1 MANSDILIRQ
11 IIFDLEIPSQVNFQ
25 EYSDAVSKIVKERI
39 TIILQDLAMKFKLDS
54 IIFIDNLT
62 VDLGDIDLDN
72 WQAYEGILFDQLL
85 DQLRIQR
92 SSPLSLKELDRG
104 SQPFISLMKFIS
116 EFGLLP
122 WSFNTRQ
129 KVNFYFKS
137 EIIKLRS
144 EKLIFNIFI
153 GSEKSYSRIINILD
167 KKNILIFLKSL
178 LKQNYPIY
186 KRLKELNKS
195 FHKRQGLALT
205 SKSIKKHDY
214 QILRLFYKTP
224 KSVNFIIKQS
234 VQYFKKELDLNS
246 NELYK
251 INQLSNEFDSSI
263 KHISEQ
269 SSISW
274 SKFNE
279 KHFKQFVGLLVTLE
293 ENNLLNKVIGSNK
306 VNTSIFLKK
315 IFVKGD
321 FFKTLNN
328 LIQLYKKEQS
338 LSEKKFILTLVDYLF
353 QNKTSNKFEQYL
365 TIILGEII
373 FKEKKY
379 VSLRRHN
386 LFEDIL
392 SLDKLPND
400 QSSVL
405 WLRFNEIQFKQF
417 IRLMVKIEEKNLFI
431 KPIWSDK
438 VNTSSSLKKIFVK
451 GDFFKT
457 LNNLI
462 QLYKKEQSLSEKKF
476 ILTLVD
482 YLFQNKTSNKFEQ
495 YLTIILGEIIFKEK
509 KYVSLRRHNLFENIL
524 SAIKIR
530 PIESYLEVVEVIKVL
545 LSKDSSSFD
554 DDTIKGITLKALHPS
569 LEKTKPK
576 ELFISVLKT
585 LDKNITL
592 PESIQLDSLSDKKI
606 LMVFDQVR
614 KMRKSYR
621 KLPNLDSN
629 YFDFILNLD
638 NEMNRLDVSTIRKT
652 NFISLKE
659 ILINTKSLISFL
671 VSYKTRDE
679 VLNNF
684 SKITLKDSKN
694 KRFIALLKS
703 DFQSWFEIEKKLIDI
718 QDKKH
723 FSELDTIQFE
733 SVLRY
738 FLIKSLASEISSK
751 NILIGEFTFNFLN
764 FIQSRSSIYLNK
776 LKETLIDGSIN
787 SQIEEVSIGF
797 SAFVDNAFIDS
808 LPQKTKTD
816 LFYKNIYYSY
826 LETNVMPEWSD
837 QVSIDDFE
845 IVNFIK
851 ILVDKKE
858 IVFLERLFI
867 EEKILKNILEYL
879 KTESKT
885 YLKNLIKVIQK
896 DKKNEF
902 VTNLFIN
909 LTKLQLKQLSPF
921 LLFEI
926 IILNK
931 LWLIKNPLYLW
942 DRIKE
947 ILISIKPEWGDLFE
961 SKIKSI
967 FIQKDSEFSNLEKK
981 WIRGDYQFLMRYF
994 IDSTLLPTIQD
1005 VSKKEMI
1012 QKFSLFLVDNSL
1024 LAIGYLVE
1032 LNIIRIKNT
1041 PSFRRLFTK
1050 ELILKIIYTH
1060 FSDSSVFL
1068 KEIQMYFK
1076 ELDRLI
1082 KEDELFYKSINLI
1095 LSNFIVENRNKQNI
1109 IPELINIVEQSTDKN
1124 STQLIGQLK
1133 HFFSETQNRSIEQSQ
1148 LQVQI
1153 RRDVMRLDTFSYY
1166 IELGFYPPE
1175 IRDSIKKGFFKSL
1188 AKENPLLLKKRLFRW
1203 SKDDKKLNRLFKLV
1217 ESKKDRFLLISII
1230 HPQLLLFLKD
1240 LPHFIKSIFSEIGPS
1255 YNEKP
1260 ESENTL
1266 LLLLSSWSK
1275 ANFNLN
1281 PYELIVPLIEEFL
1294 RLNNKTIEFF
1304 KLKLNTPNLK
1314 IKSTIDFT
1322 QMISLFEQKNK
1333 TKKIDKIEILDGSEI
1348 YKNEL
1353 QEGISIKNS
1362 GLVIAWPF
1370 LNILF
1375 SKMGLLENGTFK
1387 SDEAKQKAIIATQY
1401 LVDGKNK
1408 IDETE
1413 LFLNKILCG
1422 ADIDFFVDNSLQ
1434 LNEIE
1439 IGICDTALK
1448 TIIFQWGKVKS
1459 INTLRD
1465 YFFKREGVLKLDQ
1478 NINADLY
1485 VEKETRDILIKFLPW
1500 NLSVIKTSLMNKKLT
1515 IHWKYN

>member
-1 MANSDILIRQ
+1 MANSDVLIRQ
-11 IIFDLEIPSQVNFQ
+11 IIFDLEIPSQVHFQ
-25 EYSDAVSKIVKERI
+25 DYSDAVSTIVKERI
-39 TIILQDLAMKFKLDS
+39 ISILLDLASKMKLDNK
-54 IIFIDNLT
+54 IFIDDLT
-62 VDLGDIDLDN
+62 VDLGNIDFDN
-72 WQAYEGILFDQLL
+72 WEAYESVLYDQILSQLKIQGIPLNFIELGE
-85 DQLRIQR
+85 R
-92 SSPLSLKELDRG
+92 SQS
-104 SQPFISLMKFIS
+104 FISLMKFIA

-122 WSFNTRQ
+122 WSFNNRQ
-129 KVNFYFKS
+129 KVNYYFKS
-137 EIIKLRS
+137 EI
-144 EKLIFNIFI
+144 EKFKGSKSLFSIFI
-153 GSEKSYSRIINILD
+153 NSKKSYSRILSILD
-167 KKNILIFLKSL
+167 KENTLLLLKSL
-178 LKQNYPIY
+178 LKKKYPIY
-186 KRLKELNKS
+186 KRVIEFNKS

-205 SKSIKKHDY
+205 SESIKKNDY
-214 QILRLFYKTP
+214 QILSYFYETP
-224 KSVNFIIKQS
+224 KSINFTIKQS
-234 VQYFKKELDLNS
+234 IEYFKKELDLNS
-246 NELYK
+246 NELHK
-251 INQLSNEFDSSI
+251 LNKLNDEFLSSAKLIN
-263 KHISEQ
+263 EQ
-269 SSISW
+269 SAISW

-306 VNTSIFLKK
+306 VNTSSSLKNF
-315 IFVKGD
+315 FVKGD

-328 LIQLYKKEQS
+328 LIQLYKKKQS
-338 LSEKKFILTLVDYLF
+338 LSEKKFILTLVDYL
-353 QNKTSNKFEQYL
+353 S
-365 TIILGEII
+365 
-373 FKEKKY
+373 
-379 VSLRRHN
+379 
-386 LFEDIL
+386 
-392 SLDKLPND
+392 
-400 QSSVL
+400 
-405 WLRFNEIQFKQF
+405 
-417 IRLMVKIEEKNLFI
+417 
-431 KPIWSDK
+431 
-438 VNTSSSLKKIFVK
+438 
-451 GDFFKT
+451 
-457 LNNLI
+457 
-462 QLYKKEQSLSEKKF
+462 
-476 ILTLVD
+476 
-482 YLFQNKTSNKFEQ
+482 QNKTSNKFEQ

-576 ELFISVLKT
+576 ELFISMLKT

-621 KLPNLDSN
+621 KLPNLDSS

-659 ILINTKSLISFL
+659 ILINTKSLIRFL

-679 VLNNF
+679 ILNNF
-684 SKITLKDSKN
+684 SKITLKVSKN

-797 SAFVDNAFIDS
+797 TAFVDNSFIDS

-902 VTNLFIN
+902 VTKLFIN

-947 ILISIKPEWGDLFE
+947 ILISINSEWGDLFE

-967 FIQKDSEFSNLEKK
+967 FIQKDSEFLNLEKK

-994 IDSTLLPTIQD
+994 IDSNLLPTIKD
-1005 VSKKEMI
+1005 VSKKEII
-1012 QKFSLFLVDNSL
+1012 QKLSLFLVDNSL

-1041 PSFRRLFTK
+1041 PSFKKLFTK

-1060 FSDSSVFL
+1060 FSDSSIFL

-1095 LSNFIVENRNKQNI
+1095 LSNFVVENRNKQNI
-1109 IPELINIVEQSTDKN
+1109 IPELINMVEQGADKI
-1124 STQLIGQLK
+1124 STQLIVQLK
-1133 HFFSETQNRSIEQSQ
+1133 YFFTKTQNRSIEQSQ

-1166 IELGFYPPE
+1166 IELGFYPLE
-1175 IRDSIKKGFFKSL
+1175 IRDSNNKKGFFKSF
-1188 AKENPLLLKKRLFRW
+1188 AKENPLLLKKRLFHW
-1203 SKDDKKLNRLFKLV
+1203 SKDDKKLNRLLKLV
-1217 ESKKDRFLLISII
+1217 KSKKDRFLLISII

-1240 LPHFIKSIFSEIGPS
+1240 LPHFIKSIFSEIVPS

-1260 ESENTL
+1260 DSENTL

-1294 RLNNKTIEFF
+1294 RLNNKTIEYF
-1304 KLKLNTPNLK
+1304 KLKLITTDLK
-1314 IKSTIDFT
+1314 VKSIIDFK
-1322 QMISLFEQKNK
+1322 QMIPLFDQKTK
-1333 TKKIDKIEILDGSEI
+1333 TKKTDKIEILEGSEI

-1353 QEGISIKNS
+1353 QEGVSIKNS

-1375 SKMGLLENGTFK
+1375 TKMGLLEDRTFK
-1387 SDEAKQKAIIATQY
+1387 SDEATQKAILATQY

-1413 LFLNKILCG
+1413 LLLNKILCG
-1422 ADIDFFVDNSLQ
+1422 ADIDFFVDDSLQ

-1439 IGICDTALK
+1439 LGICDMALK
-1448 TIIFQWGKVKS
+1448 TIISQWGKVKS
-1459 INTLRD
+1459 VNTLRD

-1500 NLSVIKTSLMNKKLT
+1500 NLSVIKTSLMNKKLV

>member
-379 VSLRRHN
+379 VSLRR
-386 LFEDIL
+386 
-392 SLDKLPND
+392 
-400 QSSVL
+400 
-405 WLRFNEIQFKQF
+405 
-417 IRLMVKIEEKNLFI
+417 
-431 KPIWSDK
+431 
-438 VNTSSSLKKIFVK
+438 
-451 GDFFKT
+451 
-457 LNNLI
+457 
-462 QLYKKEQSLSEKKF
+462 Y
-476 ILTLVD
+476 
-482 YLFQNKTSNKFEQ
+482 
-495 YLTIILGEIIFKEK
+495 
-509 KYVSLRRHNLFENIL
+509 NLFENIL

-967 FIQKDSEFSNLEKK
+967 FLQKDSEFSNLEKK

-1203 SKDDKKLNRLFKLV
+1203 SKDDKKLNRLLKLV

-1294 RLNNKTIEFF
+1294 RLNNKTIERVKNFF
-1304 KLKLNTPNLK
+1304 
-1314 IKSTIDFT
+1314 
-1322 QMISLFEQKNK
+1322 Q
-1333 TKKIDKIEILDGSEI
+1333 
-1348 YKNEL
+1348 
-1353 QEGISIKNS
+1353 
-1362 GLVIAWPF
+1362 
-1370 LNILF
+1370 
-1375 SKMGLLENGTFK
+1375 
-1387 SDEAKQKAIIATQY
+1387 
-1401 LVDGKNK
+1401 
-1408 IDETE
+1408 
-1413 LFLNKILCG
+1413 
-1422 ADIDFFVDNSLQ
+1422 
-1434 LNEIE
+1434 
-1439 IGICDTALK
+1439 
-1448 TIIFQWGKVKS
+1448 
-1459 INTLRD
+1459 
-1465 YFFKREGVLKLDQ
+1465 
-1478 NINADLY
+1478 
-1485 VEKETRDILIKFLPW
+1485 
-1500 NLSVIKTSLMNKKLT
+1500 
-1515 IHWKYN
+1515 